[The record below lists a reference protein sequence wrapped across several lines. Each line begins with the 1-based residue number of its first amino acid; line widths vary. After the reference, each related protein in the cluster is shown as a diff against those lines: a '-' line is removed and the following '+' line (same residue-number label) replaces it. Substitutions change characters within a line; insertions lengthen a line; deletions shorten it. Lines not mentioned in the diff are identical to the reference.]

1 MFRRT
6 TQDARSNPFTSS
18 LSLASINS
26 TSGSTTNDLPTTSTP
41 TNNNATNLTDE
52 EANHSEKST
61 FFTKFTKKG
70 KKSKT
75 PKIPVPT
82 RKATPEEIRTFLAA
96 LLTAQNS
103 QFADDT
109 TKCDEIVSDWKIGG
123 GVEVRQYGPAMYLEM
138 FGREYGWIL
147 YREVRMSIRKESN
160 ILLRRPLYT
169 SLIASF
175 LLEVLTVTL
184 LVHLDLD
191 EGVEVVVI
199 LASVAAFLTLFVSL
213 IILCAGNSPAKII
226 ERDLRNCSKAMA
238 GAKA

>member
-26 TSGSTTNDLPTTSTP
+26 TSGSTTNDLPTITSTS

-52 EANHSEKST
+52 EANHSEKPT

-82 RKATPEEIRTFLAA
+82 RKATPEQIRTFLAA

-109 TKCDEIVSDWKIGG
+109 TKCDEIVSDWKIGD
-123 GVEVRQYGPAMYLEM
+123 QY
-138 FGREYGWIL
+138 
-147 YREVRMSIRKESN
+147 
-160 ILLRRPLYT
+160 
-169 SLIASF
+169 
-175 LLEVLTVTL
+175 
-184 LVHLDLD
+184 
-191 EGVEVVVI
+191 
-199 LASVAAFLTLFVSL
+199 AAQ
-213 IILCAGNSPAKII
+213 AK
-226 ERDLRNCSKAMA
+226 CC
-238 GAKA
+238 